1 MTGPLFFGNAEPE
14 FPTEVKSHYRQIY
27 FEAFDTVIGCLEK
40 RFLQGDYVNHYQQLE
55 SLLFKA
61 VKGAPFQNEL
71 TAVCDFYKDDLNISL
86 LETQLQ
92 ILHTKLSEC
101 CDLKVPE
108 IVKEFRNLPKWQQEL
123 MQQVKIAIKLW
134 LLAPATNAVS
144 ERSASAL
151 RRICTYLRTR
161 SSQERFNN
169 CMVLSV
175 HKDEV
180 DKLNLIDI
188 ANEFCR
194 ESDQRIGRF
203 GRFHARDQINNCKE
217 LCTKSTQC

>member
-1 MTGPLFFGNAEPE
+1 MTKYYL
-14 FPTEVKSHYRQIY
+14 
-27 FEAFDTVIGCLEK
+27 
-40 RFLQGDYVNHYQQLE
+40 
-55 SLLFKA
+55 
-61 VKGAPFQNEL
+61 
-71 TAVCDFYKDDLNISL
+71 
-86 LETQLQ
+86 
-92 ILHTKLSEC
+92 
-101 CDLKVPE
+101 

-161 SSQERFNN
+161 SSQERFSN

-194 ESDQRIGRF
+194 ESDQRIGPF

>member
-1 MTGPLFFGNAEPE
+1 M
-14 FPTEVKSHYRQIY
+14 KSHYRQIN
-27 FEAFDTVIGCLEK
+27 FEAFDTVIGWLKKC
-40 RFLQGDYVNHYQQLE
+40 FLQGDYVNHYQQLE

-61 VKGAPFQNEL
+61 VKSAPFQNEL
-71 TAVCDFYKDDLNISL
+71 TAVCDFYKDHLNISL

-108 IVKEFRNLPKWQQEL
+108 IVKDFRNHTKCQQEL

-134 LLAPATNAVS
+134 LLAPATNAIG
-144 ERSASAL
+144 ERSASAV
-151 RRICTYLRTR
+151 RRIYTYLRTI

-169 CMVLSV
+169 YMVLSGQ
-175 HKDEV
+175 KDEV

-188 ANEFCR
+188 ANDFCR

>member
-1 MTGPLFFGNAEPE
+1 M
-14 FPTEVKSHYRQIY
+14 Q
-27 FEAFDTVIGCLEK
+27 AF
-40 RFLQGDYVNHYQQLE
+40 
-55 SLLFKA
+55 A
-61 VKGAPFQNEL
+61 VFS
-71 TAVCDFYKDDLNISL
+71 I
-86 LETQLQ
+86 
-92 ILHTKLSEC
+92 TKYYL
-101 CDLKVPE
+101 

-144 ERSASAL
+144 ERSASAV

>member
-1 MTGPLFFGNAEPE
+1 M
-14 FPTEVKSHYRQIY
+14 
-27 FEAFDTVIGCLEK
+27 
-40 RFLQGDYVNHYQQLE
+40 QGDYVNHYQQLE

-61 VKGAPFQNEL
+61 VKGEPFRNEL
-71 TAVCDFYKDDLNISL
+71 TAVCNFYKNDLNISL
-86 LETQLQ
+86 LETQLR

-108 IVKEFRNLPKWQQEL
+108 IVQEFQKLPECQQEL
-123 MQQVKIAIKLW
+123 IQQVKIAIKLW
-134 LLAPATNAVS
+134 LLAPAINAIS
-144 ERSASAL
+144 ERSATTV
-151 RRICTYLRTR
+151 RRICTYLRMR

-169 CMVLSV
+169 CLVLLV
-175 HKDEV
+175 QKDEV

-217 LCTKSTQC
+217 LCTKSARC